1 MNGLPPID
9 FKIDFSPM
17 RDRTPTMDKLVKV
30 INNSDKF
37 KFENAAKVLNDALT
51 TRKEIMAQQT
61 PIQIVHQ
68 GAININAAIIDHQ
81 TENIV
86 CITVDFSTKYAEYNS
101 HSSGDNCPP
110 EVWYGASDETIKLN
124 DDPDLTDEL
133 TGICFPDFVGWRV
146 YCASSP
152 GRYSAQVVLVKS

>member
-1 MNGLPPID
+1 
-9 FKIDFSPM
+9 
-17 RDRTPTMDKLVKV
+17 MDKFVKV

-37 KFENAAKVLNDALT
+37 KFENVAKALNDALT
-51 TRKEIMAQQT
+51 NRKTNMHQT
-61 PIQIVHQ
+61 PIHIVHQ
-68 GAININAAIIDHQ
+68 GAININAAIIDYK

-101 HSSGDNCPP
+101 QTSGDNCPP

-133 TGICFPDFVGWRV
+133 TGISFPDFVGWKV

-152 GRYSAQVVLVKS
+152 GRYSAQVVLVKN

>member
-1 MNGLPPID
+1 
-9 FKIDFSPM
+9 
-17 RDRTPTMDKLVKV
+17 MDKLVKF

-37 KFENAAKVLNDALT
+37 KFENAAKALNDALT
-51 TRKEIMAQQT
+51 NRTKIMAQQT
-61 PIQIVHQ
+61 PIRFVHQ

-86 CITVDFSTKYAEYNS
+86 CITVDFSTKYAEFDS
-101 HSSGDNCPP
+101 HSSGDDCPP

-124 DDPDLTDEL
+124 EDDDLSDEP
-133 TGICFPDFVGWRV
+133 TGISFPDFVGWQV

-152 GRYSAQVVLVKS
+152 GRYSAQVVLVKD

>member
-1 MNGLPPID
+1 M
-9 FKIDFSPM
+9 
-17 RDRTPTMDKLVKV
+17 
-30 INNSDKF
+30 NNSDKF
-37 KFENAAKVLNDALT
+37 KFENVAAALNAALT
-51 TRKEIMAQQT
+51 NRRKVMNQT

-68 GAININAAIIDHQ
+68 GSINVNAAIIDHQ

-133 TGICFPDFVGWRV
+133 TGISFPDFVGWQV

-152 GRYSAQVVLVKS
+152 GRYSAQVVLVKN

>member
-1 MNGLPPID
+1 
-9 FKIDFSPM
+9 
-17 RDRTPTMDKLVKV
+17 MDKLVKV

-37 KFENAAKVLNDALT
+37 NFENAAKALEQALT
-51 TRKEIMAQQT
+51 RRKTNMRQT
-61 PIQIVHQ
+61 PIHIVHQ
-68 GAININAAIIDHQ
+68 GAININAAMIDHQ

-101 HSSGDNCPP
+101 HSSGDDCPP

-124 DDPDLTDEL
+124 EDVDLTDEP
-133 TGICFPDFVGWRV
+133 TGISFPDFVGWRV

-152 GRYSAQVVLVKS
+152 GRYSAQVVLVKN

>member
-1 MNGLPPID
+1 MNGLTPTG
-9 FKIDFSPM
+9 FKIDLLYM
-17 RDRTPTMDKLVKV
+17 KDRTPTMDKLVKV

-37 KFENAAKVLNDALT
+37 KFDNATKALNKALT
-51 TRKEIMAQQT
+51 NRRKIMAQQT
-61 PIQIVHQ
+61 PIQFVHQ

-110 EVWYGASDETIKLN
+110 EVWYSASEHTIKLN
-124 DDPDLTDEL
+124 EHADLTDEP
-133 TGICFPDFVGWRV
+133 TGISFPDFIGWRV

-152 GRYSAQVVLVKS
+152 GRYSARVVLVKN